1 MSREN
6 QFDDALSLDPELQAE
21 QLLVRL
27 QERRGMSEDI
37 RSRSSV
43 LRERARELSTRLAV
57 SARCPVCQSHMV
69 VRHDRSKKS
78 NCRACSAEWIVGPA
92 LDGV

>member
-6 QFDDALSLDPELQAE
+6 QFDDDLSRNPERKAE
-21 QLLVRL
+21 QLLGRL

-37 RSRSSV
+37 RSRSSA

-57 SARCPVCQSHMV
+57 PARCPVCQSHMV
-69 VRHDRSKKS
+69 VGPHRSKNS
-78 NCRACSAEWIVGPA
+78 SCLACNAEWMAGPA
-92 LDGV
+92 SDGA